1 MEGQEQR
8 AGLTI
13 RCINGGQ
20 SVMSLMMAVALHY
33 AAVVPVA
40 GAEGRDVL

>member
-40 GAEGRDVL
+40 GAEGGDAL